1 MSFATN
7 FYGKLPTTDIMSI
20 TGHSSEAQLLTYIN
34 KNRVRTDNTLKDRMN
49 DIIMKSKN

>member
-7 FYGKLPTTDIMSI
+7 FYGKISTTDIMSI

-34 KNRVRTDNTLKDRMN
+34 KNREITDNTLKDRMN
-49 DIIMKSKN
+49 RLLEN